1 MSLKALTWVL
11 EEVPV
16 KEPQLRVLLFA
27 LADRADDEGRNAFPS
42 QQWLADR
49 CATSPRT
56 IRRQLS
62 ALEDRGV
69 IRRGDQFMVKRFRGD
84 RRPVVWDLNFDAKQA
99 TTGHS
104 YDRADT
110 AMTANDRTQLCPL
123 RPDTAMSY
131 KPSMNRPIEPSIT
144 PPTPS
149 SDETSPTDVDGSSQ
163 SERTETPP
171 NLPSPIDNE
180 TNPGTGVSAQ
190 SARARTGKREVDLA
204 FEQFW
209 QHVSVKRGKQQARK
223 TFEKQLRTHSL
234 EFICSQIDKAQAE
247 WLRTGREPKFWP
259 HPSTWLN
266 AQLDDDYGTTAIPSA
281 ADFRE
286 AQQAAIHAQHVAERE
301 AQKKY
306 FGLDKDQ
313 VIEVDSL
320 PAANWGE
327 PW

>member
-104 YDRADT
+104 YVLY
-110 AMTANDRTQLCPL
+110 DRTQLCP
-123 RPDTAMSY
+123 T
-131 KPSMNRPIEPSIT
+131 NRP
-144 PPTPS
+144 
-149 SDETSPTDVDGSSQ
+149 
-163 SERTETPP
+163 
-171 NLPSPIDNE
+171 
-180 TNPGTGVSAQ
+180 
-190 SARARTGKREVDLA
+190 
-204 FEQFW
+204 
-209 QHVSVKRGKQQARK
+209 
-223 TFEKQLRTHSL
+223 
-234 EFICSQIDKAQAE
+234 
-247 WLRTGREPKFWP
+247 
-259 HPSTWLN
+259 
-266 AQLDDDYGTTAIPSA
+266 
-281 ADFRE
+281 
-286 AQQAAIHAQHVAERE
+286 
-301 AQKKY
+301 
-306 FGLDKDQ
+306 
-313 VIEVDSL
+313 
-320 PAANWGE
+320 
-327 PW
+327 

>member
-110 AMTANDRTQLCPL
+110 AMTANDRTQLCP
-123 RPDTAMSY
+123 T
-131 KPSMNRPIEPSIT
+131 NRP
-144 PPTPS
+144 
-149 SDETSPTDVDGSSQ
+149 
-163 SERTETPP
+163 
-171 NLPSPIDNE
+171 
-180 TNPGTGVSAQ
+180 
-190 SARARTGKREVDLA
+190 
-204 FEQFW
+204 
-209 QHVSVKRGKQQARK
+209 
-223 TFEKQLRTHSL
+223 
-234 EFICSQIDKAQAE
+234 
-247 WLRTGREPKFWP
+247 
-259 HPSTWLN
+259 
-266 AQLDDDYGTTAIPSA
+266 
-281 ADFRE
+281 
-286 AQQAAIHAQHVAERE
+286 
-301 AQKKY
+301 
-306 FGLDKDQ
+306 
-313 VIEVDSL
+313 
-320 PAANWGE
+320 
-327 PW
+327 

>member
-110 AMTANDRTQLCPL
+110 SDRADTAMTANDRTQLCP
-123 RPDTAMSY
+123 T
-131 KPSMNRPIEPSIT
+131 NRP
-144 PPTPS
+144 
-149 SDETSPTDVDGSSQ
+149 
-163 SERTETPP
+163 
-171 NLPSPIDNE
+171 
-180 TNPGTGVSAQ
+180 
-190 SARARTGKREVDLA
+190 
-204 FEQFW
+204 
-209 QHVSVKRGKQQARK
+209 
-223 TFEKQLRTHSL
+223 
-234 EFICSQIDKAQAE
+234 
-247 WLRTGREPKFWP
+247 
-259 HPSTWLN
+259 
-266 AQLDDDYGTTAIPSA
+266 
-281 ADFRE
+281 
-286 AQQAAIHAQHVAERE
+286 
-301 AQKKY
+301 
-306 FGLDKDQ
+306 
-313 VIEVDSL
+313 
-320 PAANWGE
+320 
-327 PW
+327 